1 MYSGCVICEVRNY
14 RGPHLLQ
21 REGLPMYDSNLV
33 LLKPTAEVSCNFVCV
48 CVCVCIYIYIYIHT
62 HIYNGSETY
71 MYYINL
77 PTREFIKI
85 LSVDHI

>member
-33 LLKPTAEVSCNFVCV
+33 LLKPTAEVSCK
-48 CVCVCIYIYIYIHT
+48 YIYNILC
-62 HIYNGSETY
+62 GSEIY
-71 MYYINL
+71 MHYINL
-77 PTREFIKI
+77 PTRESIKT
-85 LSVDHI
+85 LPEGHI

>member
-33 LLKPTAEVSCNFVCV
+33 LLKPTAEVSCN
-48 CVCVCIYIYIYIHT
+48 YIY
-62 HIYNGSETY
+62 IYNGSETY

-85 LSVDHI
+85 LPEGHT

>member
-33 LLKPTAEVSCNFVCV
+33 LLKPTDEVICNY
-48 CVCVCIYIYIYIHT
+48 IYIYIYIY
-62 HIYNGSETY
+62 IYNGSESY

-85 LSVDHI
+85 LAEDHI

>member
-33 LLKPTAEVSCNFVCV
+33 LLKPTAEVSCN
-48 CVCVCIYIYIYIHT
+48 YIYIYIMVQKPICIILT
-62 HIYNGSETY
+62 CQQG
-71 MYYINL
+71 NL
-77 PTREFIKI
+77 
-85 LSVDHI
+85 

>member
-33 LLKPTAEVSCNFVCV
+33 LLKPTAEVSCNFVHIYMCV
-48 CVCVCIYIYIYIHT
+48 CVCVYIHIYIMVQRSICVILT
-62 HIYNGSETY
+62 CQQG
-71 MYYINL
+71 NL
-77 PTREFIKI
+77 
-85 LSVDHI
+85 